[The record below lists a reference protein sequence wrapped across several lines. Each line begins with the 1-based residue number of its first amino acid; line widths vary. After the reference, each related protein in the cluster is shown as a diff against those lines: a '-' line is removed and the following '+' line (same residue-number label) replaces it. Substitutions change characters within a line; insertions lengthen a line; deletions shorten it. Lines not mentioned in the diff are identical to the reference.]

1 MPSAEVRMEFRR
13 GTGQGLPRAE
23 LCALLLADGAV
34 RGPADLVVAGAPGP
48 ASGAVTH
55 TREDGADGTALDT
68 LVLDLA
74 SLESAVTAVLVVIRA
89 EGGPAARIPAP
100 GLRALAAGRHVR
112 IELPGVTGG
121 PATVVGECYRDG
133 GEWRLR
139 ALHRAAPPFPSA
151 GRRPRGAGAG
161 GAGRRGAEGTR
172 LGPGLLRIAYGGVG
186 ASGAALGG
194 EGVSG
199 AELGGVGV
207 PGAALGEG
215 GVSGAVLGGGGV
227 SGAVLGG
234 EGVPGA
240 VPGGGGVPGAELG
253 ALFELADGRKGVV
266 QALGGAT
273 GALWLPPYVQLD
285 TGGAGGRA
293 ELTVNLDHAVSFRRV
308 LVFLALRGGS
318 FAEPGGTVEVRPE
331 HGPPADF
338 ELPPCGGESAVCALL
353 LLVRE
358 GEALRLRREAR
369 YLPARPGLSP
379 QRTVDY
385 AYGWALR
392 WVPADA

>member
-1 MPSAEVRMEFRR
+1 MLLRRGESVRLPSAEVRLEFRR
-13 GTGQGLPRAE
+13 GAGQGTPRAE

-34 RGPADLVVAGAPGP
+34 RGPADLVAAAAPAH

-55 TREDGADGTALDT
+55 TGEGGADGSAVDT

-74 SLESAVTAVLVVIRA
+74 SLESAVTAVLVVVRA
-89 EGGPAARIPAP
+89 EGGPDARIPAP
-100 GLRALAAGRHVR
+100 RLSALAGGGPVR
-112 IELPGVTGG
+112 FELPGVTGG
-121 PATVVGECYRDG
+121 PATAVGECYREG
-133 GEWRLR
+133 GGWRLR
-139 ALHRAAPPFPSA
+139 ALSRTAPPLPSA
-151 GRRPRGAGAG
+151 AQRSRA
-161 GAGRRGAEGTR
+161 GAGRRAAAGMR
-172 LGPGLLRIAYGGVG
+172 LGPGLLRIAYGGSGVEG
-186 ASGAALGG
+186 AGRAGRP
-194 EGVSG
+194 EG
-199 AELGGVGV
+199 
-207 PGAALGEG
+207 
-215 GVSGAVLGGGGV
+215 
-227 SGAVLGG
+227 
-234 EGVPGA
+234 
-240 VPGGGGVPGAELG
+240 GAELG

-285 TGGAGGRA
+285 AGGGRA
-293 ELTVNLDHAVSFRRV
+293 ELTVNLDQAVRFRRV

-318 FAEPGGTVEVRPE
+318 FADSDSGGTVEVRPE

-338 ELPPCGGESAVCALL
+338 ALPPPSGGGSAVCALVL
-353 LLVRE
+353 ITRE
-358 GEALRLRREAR
+358 RAGGGSGSGEVLRLRREAR